1 MILQHC
7 ILPIAN
13 YIANYIRTYF
23 ILHNVIVCD
32 FLVIA
37 HAQCTSA
44 IPCVE
49 STFDSS
55 FTSSPVCWTCV
66 LPTFD
71 SCTQEEPSAADLNCA
86 DQRLSMEGLVHRLV
100 LLLQFTMH
108 CIAMADDGGWSC
120 YYNHNGTRWCLG
132 LWTCRCCLA
141 YKCSKTL
148 LTAILNIFRIVNFLQ
163 QNEFRFSKTV
173 LGNSFW
179 SALTFSDI
187 LSLTFVAL
195 PGNACTYSGIVQIL
209 HHCLFKLHYN
219 SILEFGF
226 ASSF

>member
-49 STFDSS
+49 PTFDSS
-55 FTSSPVCWTCV
+55 FISSPVCMCV

-86 DQRLSMEGLVHRLV
+86 DQRLSM
-100 LLLQFTMH
+100 
-108 CIAMADDGGWSC
+108 GGWSIGWSY
-120 YYNHNGTRWCLG
+120 YYNSQCIALQWQTMVAG
-132 LWTCRCCLA
+132 LVITITMAHDGAWDCEPVVVALHTNAQRHHWQLFWT
-141 YKCSKTL
+141 
-148 LTAILNIFRIVNFLQ
+148 FL
-163 QNEFRFSKTV
+163 ELFATKWIPLFK
-173 LGNSFW
+173 NSF
-179 SALTFSDI
+179 
-187 LSLTFVAL
+187 
-195 PGNACTYSGIVQIL
+195 G
-209 HHCLFKLHYN
+209 
-219 SILEFGF
+219 
-226 ASSF
+226 

>member
-23 ILHNVIVCD
+23 ILHNVVVCD

-49 STFDSS
+49 PTFDSS

-86 DQRLSMEGLVHRLV
+86 DQRLSMEGLVPRLV

-141 YKCSKTL
+141 YKFSKTS
-148 LTAILNIFRIVNFLQ
+148 LTAILNIFRIVGNKMNSVVQKQLLKCA
-163 QNEFRFSKTV
+163 NIFRHFESD
-173 LGNSFW
+173 LCGLAWQCLHLLWNCANIAPLSF
-179 SALTFSDI
+179 
-187 LSLTFVAL
+187 
-195 PGNACTYSGIVQIL
+195 QITL
-209 HHCLFKLHYN
+209 
-219 SILEFGF
+219 
-226 ASSF
+226 